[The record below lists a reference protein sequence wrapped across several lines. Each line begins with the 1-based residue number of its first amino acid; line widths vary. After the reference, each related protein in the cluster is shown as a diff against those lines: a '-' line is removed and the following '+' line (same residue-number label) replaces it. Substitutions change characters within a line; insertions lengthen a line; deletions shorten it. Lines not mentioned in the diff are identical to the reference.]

1 VPNVKRLFK
10 SRGQLT
16 YSLTAAVAAVAAVL
30 VVLIENGFSIILLGM
45 MPRWARQVAV
55 TSRELSQCLN
65 FLQLPPARLAPASVH
80 PDVRAGTRL

>member
-45 MPRWARQVAV
+45 PRWAQQVAV
-55 TSRELSQCLN
+55 TSRELSHCLN

-80 PDVRAGTRL
+80 PDARDGTRL